1 LADVPALVITLLLV
15 GLLLVLGE
23 MARATVVGELIA
35 QRRSRKPLVVE
46 WHVVAAAIFFLLVFV
61 VPAVIEALHR
71 NRPPGTASEDSI
83 VFSIIANFVILAAVI
98 PLLAMTGKNRLA
110 DYGIDSQG
118 WRAEVRYGGLGY
130 LVTIPLVLAAIVAMS
145 SLRGPQTVHP
155 YLKLL
160 EAGNGSA
167 IIGVAFAA
175 VVAAPLTEELIFRV
189 VFQGLLESLVP
200 PSAAILVPAV
210 AFAAMHGKYDALP
223 LFPLAIVL
231 GIVYHVRRSY
241 VAVVTIHAMF
251 NATFLTLA
259 LCAREF
265 S

>member
-1 LADVPALVITLLLV
+1 MADVPALVITLLLV